1 MKRNRLRKLF
11 VAEAYWSY
19 SNLSRF
25 FIRVFAGVMF
35 LQFGV
40 RQMANYDFF
49 VQHFPNM
56 LGLGSFATLN
66 IMITIE
72 VVCSVMLIFGFLTRI
87 STILP
92 TLSMIVAECYVLSNN
107 MILSDLPMDEKA
119 FLTSL
124 QLGYVP
130 MLFVGMFVF
139 ILLSGPG
146 KISVDYLLS
155 LYLTNK
161 DNLNELKTI

>member
-56 LGLGSFATLN
+56 LGLGSVTTLN
-66 IMITIE
+66 IMITI
-72 VVCSVMLIFGFLTRI
+72 
-87 STILP
+87 
-92 TLSMIVAECYVLSNN
+92 
-107 MILSDLPMDEKA
+107 
-119 FLTSL
+119 
-124 QLGYVP
+124 
-130 MLFVGMFVF
+130 
-139 ILLSGPG
+139 
-146 KISVDYLLS
+146 
-155 LYLTNK
+155 
-161 DNLNELKTI
+161 